1 VGRDQPEAL
10 ALQKMRTRVTLWLV
24 QTTLVMLLLPV

>member
-1 VGRDQPEAL
+1 VERDQLEAL
-10 ALQKMRTRVTLWLV
+10 ALQKMRTRVTLGLV

>member
-1 VGRDQPEAL
+1 VERDQLEAL

>member
-1 VGRDQPEAL
+1 VERDQLEAL

-24 QTTLVMLLLPV
+24 QTTLVMLLLLV